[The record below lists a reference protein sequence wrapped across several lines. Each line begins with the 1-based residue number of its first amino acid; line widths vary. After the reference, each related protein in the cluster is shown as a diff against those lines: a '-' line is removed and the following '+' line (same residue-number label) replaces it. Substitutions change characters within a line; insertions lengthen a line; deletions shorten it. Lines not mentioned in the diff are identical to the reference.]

1 MTFKV
6 CIVGAGAIGGLV
18 GARLAALADAQVSAL
33 ARGATLAALRQH
45 GWRLHEGGQRLQA
58 PARAEEDAGA
68 LGAQDLV
75 VIAVKGPSLPAL
87 APRLAPLIGPG
98 TVVLPAMN
106 GVPWWFSQAMPALHG
121 EPLASVDPGGVIGRA
136 VPFEAVLGCVVH
148 VSSSTSEPGVVQHRM
163 GQGLIIGE
171 PLGQR
176 GGRPGAD
183 GGEGATAGPAT
194 TAATPVATPVATGT
208 ARVRRVAEWLRR
220 ARFEVTVSADVK
232 RDAWYKLWG
241 NLTMNP
247 VSALTGATIDRV
259 LADELVRGLC
269 SGAMR
274 EAARVGERIGCPI
287 EQSPEDRHAV
297 TAKLGAFK
305 TSMLQDVEAGRAI
318 ELDAI
323 VGAVHEIA
331 RRVRVDTPVID
342 GLLGLTRLFARMR
355 GLYPD

>member
-1 MTFKV
+1 MAFKV

-18 GARLAALADAQVSAL
+18 GARLALVPGAEVSAL

-45 GWRLHEGGQRLQA
+45 GWRAHEGGQWLQA
-58 PARAEEDAGA
+58 PARAEEDAAA
-68 LGAQDLV
+68 LGPQDLV
-75 VIAVKGPSLPAL
+75 VIAVKGHALPAL
-87 APRLAPLIGPG
+87 APRLAALVGEH

-106 GVPWWFSQAMPALHG
+106 GVPWWFGAAVPALGG
-121 EPLASVDPGGVIGRA
+121 EPLRSVDPGGGIARALAFNSVI
-136 VPFEAVLGCVVH
+136 GCVVH
-148 VSSSTSEPGVVQHRM
+148 LSSSSSEPGVAQHRM

-171 PLGQR
+171 PLGESAAA
-176 GGRPGAD
+176 PGNS
-183 GGEGATAGPAT
+183 
-194 TAATPVATPVATGT
+194 
-208 ARVRRVAEWLRR
+208 ARVQRVADWLRR

-259 LADELVRGLC
+259 LADDLVRALC
-269 SGAMR
+269 SAAMR
-274 EAARVGERIGCPI
+274 EAAEVGAKIGCPI
-287 EQSPEDRHAV
+287 AQSPEDRHAV

-323 VGAVHEIA
+323 VGAVHEIG
-331 RRVRVDTPVID
+331 RRVQVPTPVID
-342 GLLGLTRLFARMR
+342 GLLGITRVFARGR